1 MSGPAMLKIS
11 EIRIPRLMERKG
23 VPEHAV
29 ADATAMLQDLGP
41 AGHGVVVSDCGWLV
55 DGYDTY
61 LAAKR
66 LGLAE
71 IQGWRDRSLEA
82 ACRIAHREPLLFCLD
97 RTGDVF
103 GVEVHIAKAGKIV
116 PGQAILTKDLLR
128 GGYKILTAW
137 TLEPRPSGDAVRKRR
152 YQFIAALPFH
162 KKLPP
167 GRAWKP

>member
-1 MSGPAMLKIS
+1 MSGPMMLKIS
-11 EIRIPRLMERKG
+11 EIRIPKLLERKG

-29 ADATAMLQDLGP
+29 ADEESMLREFGP
-41 AGHGVVVSDCGWLV
+41 AGHGVVVSDDDWLV

-66 LGLAE
+66 LGLTE
-71 IQGWRDRSLEA
+71 IQGWHDRSLEA
-82 ACRIAHREPLLFCLD
+82 ACRIAHREPLLFCLG

-103 GVEVHIAKAGKIV
+103 GVEACISKAGKIV
-116 PGQAILTKDLLR
+116 SGQAVLVRDLLR

-137 TLEPRPSGDAVRKRR
+137 TLDPRPSGDAGRKRR
-152 YQFIAALPFH
+152 YRFIAALPFH

-167 GRAWKP
+167 GRA